1 MQTWWIGPTIGA
13 AGVVIGLWRGRRADK
28 RLARIEDA
36 VTRRP
41 AQHPEAVNR
50 VRGSELGLDVSTPFL
65 RNVLGTA
72 ITRLPEREKL
82 VVTLY
87 FYEEL
92 TQAEIAEILGV
103 SPGTV
108 SQVLR
113 RAVERLRGELLG
125 DPPYGC
131 PPPRRS
137 EVCTGGVH
145 QMRFHGTPDT
155 PDPPI

>member
-1 MQTWWIGPTIGA
+1 MIARMQTWWIGPTIGA
-13 AGVVIGLWRGRRADK
+13 AGVGIGFWRGRRADK

-41 AQHPEAVNR
+41 AQHPEAVDR

-103 SPGTV
+103 SPSTV

-113 RAVERLRGELLG
+113 RAVERLRRELLG
-125 DPPYGC
+125 DPP
-131 PPPRRS
+131 
-137 EVCTGGVH
+137 
-145 QMRFHGTPDT
+145 
-155 PDPPI
+155 